1 MSDNLSLALGGIVLV
16 LAAIVLVLAAIGIFR
31 GEK

>member
-16 LAAIVLVLAAIGIFR
+16 LAAIGIFR

>member
-16 LAAIVLVLAAIGIFR
+16 LAAIGIFR
-31 GEK
+31 GRNNSYGKG

>member
-16 LAAIVLVLAAIGIFR
+16 LAAIAFFGGR
-31 GEK
+31 NNSYGKG

>member
-16 LAAIVLVLAAIGIFR
+16 LAAIGIFR
-31 GEK
+31 GRNSYGKG